1 MSESYS
7 VVTFAYNEEKTIAQ
21 TIRSILVNCDDR
33 LTRLTVVANGCTDQ
47 TVEVAKTSMEIAAVP
62 CEVVELSL
70 GDKCNAW
77 NEYVYNHLPK
87 ADVHF
92 FVDSDVTFTNQAF
105 PKLFEQLMSS
115 PEKNAVTGL
124 PQTGRNIR
132 QYRELATR
140 YSCLFGNLYGL
151 KNEFVQRLA
160 EQKIR
165 LPIGL
170 SWIDAQI
177 TKLVNDNLEYHKND
191 YQPRVTFVEGVGYR
205 FDSLKPWKPED
216 IQLYINR
223 ICRYKTGQLQEP
235 YLDALPFT
243 EWPST
248 MNDINRDILRNGVT
262 LTALGKVAPFR
273 YKVLE
278 RLRKEFSN
286 RPGIQA

>member
-21 TIRSILVNCDDR
+21 TIRSILVNCDHR
-33 LTRLTVVANGCTDQ
+33 ITKLTVVANGCTDQ
-47 TVEVAKTSMEIAAVP
+47 TVEIAKASMKGAALA
-62 CEVVELSL
+62 CEVVELSF

-77 NEYVYNHLPK
+77 NEYVYHHLPK

-92 FVDSDVTFTNQAF
+92 FVDSDVTFTEQAF
-105 PKLFEQLMSS
+105 PRLFETLLKS
-115 PEKNAVTGL
+115 PDKNAVTGL

-132 QYRELATR
+132 HYIELATC

-151 KNEFVQRLA
+151 KNDFVRRLVA
-160 EQKIR
+160 KQIR
-165 LPIGL
+165 LPVGL

-177 TKLVNDNLEYHKND
+177 TKLVNDNLEYHKDD
-191 YQPRVTFVEGVGYR
+191 YQHRVTFLEGVGYR
-205 FDSLKPWKPED
+205 FESLKPWKSDD
-216 IQLYINR
+216 ILLYINR

-235 YLDALPFT
+235 YLDALPFE
-243 EWPST
+243 EWPKT
-248 MNDINRDILRNGVT
+248 MDAINRDILRNGVK
-262 LTALGKVAPFR
+262 LSALGKVAPFR
-273 YKVLE
+273 HKVVK

>member
-33 LTRLTVVANGCTDQ
+33 LTKLTVVANGCTDQ
-47 TVEVAKTSMEIAAVP
+47 TVEVAKTSMESAAVP

-92 FVDSDVTFTNQAF
+92 FVDSDVTFTDQAF

-115 PEKNAVTGL
+115 PDKNAVTGL

-132 QYRELATR
+132 QYSELATR

-165 LPIGL
+165 LPVGL

-177 TKLVNDNLEYHKND
+177 TKLVNDNLEYYKDD
-191 YQPRVTFVEGVGYR
+191 YQHRVTFVDGVGYC

-216 IQLYINR
+216 IRLYINR

-235 YLDALPFT
+235 HLDSLPFP
-243 EWPST
+243 EWPKT
-248 MNDINRDILRNGVT
+248 MNEINGLVIAKGLNLRTLGFFVILKS
-262 LTALGKVAPFR
+262 KV
-273 YKVLE
+273 KK
-278 RLRKEFSN
+278 RLKRIF
-286 RPGIQA
+286 

>member
-21 TIRSILVNCDDR
+21 TIRSILVNCDHR
-33 LTRLTVVANGCTDQ
+33 ITKLTVVANGCTDQ
-47 TVEVAKTSMEIAAVP
+47 TVEVAHASMQGAAVA

-77 NEYVYNHLPK
+77 NEYVYHHLPK

-92 FVDSDVTFTNQAF
+92 FVDSDVTFTDQAF
-105 PKLFEQLMSS
+105 PKLLEQLINS
-115 PEKNAVTGL
+115 PTKNAVTGL

-132 QYRELATR
+132 QYIELATS

-151 KNEFVQRLA
+151 KNEFIQRLA
-160 EQKIR
+160 QQGIR

-177 TKLVNDNLEYHKND
+177 TKLVNDNLEHQKDD

-205 FDSLKPWKPED
+205 FDSLKPWKPDD
-216 IQLYINR
+216 IRLYINR
-223 ICRYKTGQLQEP
+223 ICRYKAGQLQEP

-243 EWPST
+243 EWPAT
-248 MNDINRDILRNGVT
+248 MNEINRDILRQGVT
-262 LTALGKVAPFR
+262 FTALGKVAPFR
-273 YKVLE
+273 HKVLK
-278 RLRKEFSN
+278 RLRKQFSE